1 MTGVMVQ
8 TVQKLSGGSPLHRG
22 ADRGVSAPQIMVFCR
37 GDSACAS
44 HHRADCGIECHRS
57 WRNVEVIQLYT

>member
-22 ADRGVSAPQIMVFCR
+22 ADRGVPAPQMMYF
-37 GDSACAS
+37 
-44 HHRADCGIECHRS
+44 
-57 WRNVEVIQLYT
+57 VEVIQLVGVIMEQIVALSATDHGEMWR